1 MCNKL
6 HTNSERISASGTGW
20 KIFRIR
26 DNNILY
32 PLTTTPSLYARPY
45 SPTKKEI
52 VWRSIEGHEKEEKD
66 FGFCFFLDEET
77 ALEVMKG
84 WQKLVKEE
92 THVCLKINYKEGLG
106 KHEENTIL
114 CNCKSYLIALCK
126 SFSLCNE
133 EDKKKYNFERNI

>member
-6 HTNSERISASGTGW
+6 HTNSERISASGKGW
-20 KIFRIR
+20 KIFRM
-26 DNNILY
+26 DNSILY
-32 PLTTTPSLYARPY
+32 PLTTPSLLSQY
-45 SPTKKEI
+45 SLTEKEI

-84 WQKLVKEE
+84 WQKIFNNQ
-92 THVCLKINYKEGLG
+92 TYVCLKINYKEGLG

-114 CNCKSYLIALCK
+114 CTGESYLIALCK

-133 EDKKKYNFERNI
+133 EDKKKYTFERNI